1 MKTLSIATAVAMGL
15 LLAVPAPAH
24 HSMAGFDR
32 KNPVT
37 LVGTVKTFSWQ
48 NPHCYIEIDV
58 PGKDGTVKTWN
69 VEMTAPGYLVRA
81 GWKKT
86 AIQAGDKVSILAS
99 PLLSGE
105 PGALF
110 ISVTL
115 ANGETLSERARA
127 ATPADAKGK

>member
-1 MKTLSIATAVAMGL
+1 MKNLLITSVGLLGL
-15 LLAVPAPAH
+15 LLAGPLAAH
-24 HSMAGFDR
+24 HSMTGFDR

-58 PGKDGTVKTWN
+58 PGKNGTITWN
-69 VEMTAPGYLVRA
+69 VEMTAPGYLTRA

-86 AIQAGDKVSILAS
+86 DIKPGDKVSVVGA
-99 PLLSGE
+99 PLLNGE

-110 ISVTL
+110 ESVTL
-115 ANGETLSERARA
+115 SDGEKLTQRGREA
-127 ATPADAKGK
+127 AAAKGQ